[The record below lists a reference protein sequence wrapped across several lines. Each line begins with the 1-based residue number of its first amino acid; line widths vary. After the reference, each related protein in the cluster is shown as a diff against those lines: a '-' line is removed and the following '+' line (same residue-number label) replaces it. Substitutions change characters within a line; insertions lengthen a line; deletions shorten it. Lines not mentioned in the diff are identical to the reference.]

1 MGRRAIC
8 ICRTPTPIEYKLA
21 NDRPAKITN
30 NISVKFFDYRGAH
43 LFAEDVAV
51 TDIVHAHGTPVYI
64 YCRAAIE
71 RQWHA
76 FDDAFGALPHLVC
89 YAVKA
94 NSNLAVLNV
103 LARLGSGFDIV
114 SGGELE
120 RVLRARGDP
129 GKVVFSGVGKR
140 TDELRRALEAGILC
154 FNVESEP
161 ELHTLARLAAEMGV
175 TAPVSLRVNPDVDA
189 RTHPYISTG
198 LKENKFGISTE
209 QALEVYGQAA
219 SLKHIRIVGVDCH
232 IGSQLTELDP
242 FLDAVGRML
251 QLAEQLQAR
260 GIAVKELDVGGGL
273 GVDYRNESTP
283 SPRKYVEALLS
294 TVGDRYQV
302 LLEPG
307 RAIVADA
314 GILVTR
320 VQLIKC
326 DGHKRF
332 AVVDAAMN
340 DFLRPA
346 LYGAWHSIVP
356 VARKRRS
363 PARMYDVVG
372 PVCETGDFLG
382 KDRELA
388 IDSGDLLAVCAA
400 GAYGFSMASTYNT
413 RPRAT
418 EVMVD
423 GERVHLI
430 RERETLEQL
439 MQGERLLP

>member
-1 MGRRAIC
+1 M
-8 ICRTPTPIEYKLA
+8 
-21 NDRPAKITN
+21 
-30 NISVKFFDYRGAH
+30 KFFDYRGAH

-51 TDIVHAHGTPVYI
+51 ADIAQSHGTPVYI
-64 YCRAAIE
+64 YCRAAVE
-71 RQWHA
+71 RQWRA
-76 FDDAFGALPHLVC
+76 FNDAFGALPHLVC

-114 SGGELE
+114 SVGELE

-129 GKVVFSGVGKR
+129 AKVVFSGVGKR
-140 TDELRRALEAGILC
+140 PDEMRRALEVGILC

-161 ELHTLARLAAEMGV
+161 ELHALARIAGEMDV

-198 LKENKFGISTE
+198 LKENKFGISIE
-209 QALEVYGQAA
+209 QAIEVYGQAA
-219 SLKHIRIVGVDCH
+219 LLKHIRVVGIDCH
-232 IGSQLTELDP
+232 IGSQLTELAP
-242 FLDAVGRML
+242 FLDAVRRVL
-251 QLAEQLQAR
+251 ELAEQLQAR
-260 GIAVKELDVGGGL
+260 GIAVEELDFGGGL
-273 GVDYRNESTP
+273 GINYRNEGTP

-294 TVGDRYQV
+294 AVGDRYQV

-320 VQLIKC
+320 VQSIKHN
-326 DGHKRF
+326 GHKRF

-340 DFLRPA
+340 DLLRPA
-346 LYGAWHSIVP
+346 LYDAWHTIVP
-356 VARKRRS
+356 VARERRS
-363 PARMYDVVG
+363 PARTYDVVG
-372 PVCETGDFLG
+372 PVCETADFLG

-423 GERVHLI
+423 GERVHLV
-430 RERETLEQL
+430 RERETLDQL
-439 MQGERLLP
+439 MQGEQLLP